1 LLVQGVPQL
10 CCPYPNYFDTPL
22 HLPLPLIDAEERF
35 TIIVYDEANTAK
47 TLDFYTRSAYSRGAQ
62 SNIMSYNIESF
73 NTLTTGQLRR
83 QFHALKCDPMS
94 EVRID
99 FSVPSN

>member
-1 LLVQGVPQL
+1 LR
-10 CCPYPNYFDTPL
+10 
-22 HLPLPLIDAEERF
+22 LPLVDAEEEI
-35 TIIVYDEANTAK
+35 TIVVDDEANTAK
-47 TLDFYTRSAYSRGAQ
+47 IFNFYTRSAYSRGAQ
-62 SNIMSYNIESF
+62 SNIMPYNIESF